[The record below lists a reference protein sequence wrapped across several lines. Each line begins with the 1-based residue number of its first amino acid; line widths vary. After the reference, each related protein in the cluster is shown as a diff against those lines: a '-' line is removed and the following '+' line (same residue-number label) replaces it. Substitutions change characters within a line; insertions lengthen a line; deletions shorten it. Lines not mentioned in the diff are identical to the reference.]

1 MRAVLLATA
10 LILALP
16 ALPAAPIRVSGTGFV
31 TDAGH
36 PKHPGD
42 SHRYEATLTLEI
54 DAAAGMA
61 SIEIETR
68 DGDEK
73 DVDRY
78 YVRRGR
84 IFQVGD
90 DGVEV
95 PPRSLGELSVAAVAA
110 LHPALTASA
119 MRERAENVREE
130 GKGRVSFAWSDVLWT
145 VTTTNSGRRIA
156 GLVRSDA
163 DAVLGDSIEKIE
175 YETDPP
181 AVRVTLRERET
192 ARFTFAAPEAVAS
205 VEIPKGDERRDRG
218 YVVRASEIAFTE
230 IAPHLFTIDLASI
243 SSRVTVAEFADHLVV
258 LEGAYNPRNGDLLA
272 RAIRERFGKPI
283 RYHAFSHLHGQYV
296 GSTRSYVAEGATILV
311 PPTTAPMIEAM
322 AAAPYA
328 HYPDALGKS
337 PRKPSVETI
346 PKSRRLEDGTN
357 ALVAYNVVS
366 EHTDEYLIFW
376 FPGPKVLLTGD
387 LLFYR
392 PGKALTGRSKRLCQT
407 VADLGLDVERF
418 VATWPLDGYG
428 TENVVTGEKFKTA
441 CAATP

>member
-1 MRAVLLATA
+1 MLLATV

-16 ALPAAPIRVSGTGFV
+16 ALPAAPFRVTGTGFL

-42 SHRYEATLTLEI
+42 FHRYEATLTVAI
-54 DAAAGMA
+54 DPATGIA
-61 SIEIETR
+61 SIEVETR
-68 DGDEK
+68 EGEDK

-95 PPRSLGELSVAAVAA
+95 PPRHLGELSVAAVAA

-119 MRERAENVREE
+119 LRERAENVRDE
-130 GKGRVSFAWSDVLWT
+130 GKGRLSFAWSDVLWT
-145 VTTTNSGRRIA
+145 VTTAESGRRIDA
-156 GLVRSDA
+156 LVHGDA
-163 DAVLGDSIEKIE
+163 DPVLGDSVERVD
-175 YETDPP
+175 YETDPS
-181 AVRVTLRERET
+181 AVRVSLRGRET
-192 ARFTFAAPEAVAS
+192 ARFTFRAPEPVAS
-205 VEIPKGDERRDRG
+205 VEIPKWDERRDRG
-218 YVVRASEIAFTE
+218 YVLRASEISFTE

-272 RAIRERFGKPI
+272 GAIRERFGKPI
-283 RYHAFSHLHGQYV
+283 RYHAFSHLHGQYI
-296 GSTRSYVAEGATILV
+296 GSARSYVAEGATILV

-328 HYPDALGKS
+328 YYPDALAKTKKR
-337 PRKPSVETI
+337 PEIETV

-376 FPGPKVLLTGD
+376 FPGPRILLTGD

-392 PGKALTGRSKRLCQT
+392 PGKPLSGRSKRLCQT